1 MYMHLCKGYKITTT
15 SEKEF
20 LSWQTWDLLRL
31 MYYGFKNLCADFVS
45 AHPGYTVYPVHLNG
59 SAVETFFSQ
68 VKHATSGQLS
78 SINYATA
85 RGAVIT
91 RGSIHGKLRRH
102 RGDYRSAPL
111 FIRKHELKRKPYNR
125 KK

>member
-1 MYMHLCKGYKITTT
+1 MINSLKVGYYRQSVYNNIYMYMHLCTGYKITTT

-20 LSWQTWDLLRL
+20 LSWQTRDLLRL

-45 AHPGYTVYPVHLNG
+45 AHPGYTVYPVRLNG

-85 RGAVIT
+85 RQAEVSPWRLQKCISLYT
-91 RGSIHGKLRRH
+91 
-102 RGDYRSAPL
+102 
-111 FIRKHELKRKPYNR
+111 
-125 KK
+125 